1 MSKAQSRAAAPHAK
15 AKQSGTKLAAYREK
29 ISASAT
35 ASVLAQFQQ
44 THEGSAAISDVLSKL
59 EYALIDTKGVAE
71 VLLELGTPSG
81 HVGEICSYLGHNLHE
96 HNEKARVAFDRLHTL
111 LTKRREG

>member
-1 MSKAQSRAAAPHAK
+1 MSKAQSRAPHAK
-15 AKQSGTKLAAYREK
+15 AKQPGAKLAEYREK

-44 THEGSAAISDVLSKL
+44 THEAGGAAISDALNKL
-59 EYALIDTKGVAE
+59 ESALIDTKGVAE
-71 VLLELGTPSG
+71 VLLELGAPSG

-96 HNEKARVAFDRLHTL
+96 HNEKARAAFDRLHTL
-111 LTKRREG
+111 LTRRREG